1 MTGQSE
7 QRTRVTSPHHTPVPD
22 PTALDAAPTTETSA
36 RRGLAF
42 VRRPV
47 AVAAAGALVILTAG
61 GAIAASAHKS
71 VEIDVDGETR
81 AVTTFAG
88 SVEGVLAQAGVQVGE
103 KDQVAPALDSV
114 VADGGEIVVRH
125 AVPVTVAVDGSTET
139 VWTTASSTVEALGV
153 LAASGRNA
161 TAVASRS
168 AADGRET
175 LDLPVTDGGAVTVVV
190 DGQPIALTFDGAVRL
205 SEVLDGAGV
214 TLGDLD
220 RVHVSAGADG
230 STTVTVVRIAPGDR
244 VETVE
249 VPFPTREQEDDTL
262 YEGQKKVV
270 QAGVTGTVER
280 TYKVVTVDGV
290 EIYAS
295 APLEVVLTQPVE
307 QVVAVG
313 TKPRPAPP
321 AAAATSS
328 GAGSYVGD
336 GVWGALAQCESGGNP
351 AAVSSNG
358 LYYGLY
364 QFSLGT
370 WAAVGGS
377 GLPSQASPA
386 EQTQRA
392 QILQARSGWGQWP
405 ACARKLGLL

>member
-1 MTGQSE
+1 M
-7 QRTRVTSPHHTPVPD
+7 TSPQHTPVPD
-22 PTALDAAPTTETSA
+22 PTALDAAPTTETPA

-42 VRRPV
+42 VSRPV
-47 AVAAAGALVILTAG
+47 AVAAAGALVILAAG
-61 GAIAASAHKS
+61 GAFAASAHKT

-81 AVTTFAG
+81 AVSTFAG
-88 SVEGVLAQAGVQVGE
+88 SVEGVLAQAGVRVGE

-220 RVHVSAGADG
+220 RVHVTAGADG

-244 VETVE
+244 VETAE
-249 VPFPTREQEDDTL
+249 VPFPVREQEDDTL
-262 YEGQKKVV
+262 YEGQKKVL
-270 QAGVTGTVER
+270 QAGVAGTVER

-313 TKPRPAPP
+313 TKPRPA
-321 AAAATSS
+321 ATAS
-328 GAGSYVGD
+328 AGGTYVGD

-364 QFSLGT
+364 QFSVGT
-370 WAAVGGS
+370 WQAMGGS

-392 QILQARSGWGQWP
+392 QALQARSGWGQWP

>member
-1 MTGQSE
+1 M
-7 QRTRVTSPHHTPVPD
+7 TSPQNTPVPD
-22 PTALDAAPTTETSA
+22 PTALDAAPTTETPA

-61 GAIAASAHKS
+61 GTFAASAHKT

-81 AVTTFAG
+81 AVSTFAG
-88 SVEGVLAQAGVQVGE
+88 SVEGVLAQAGVRVGE

-153 LAASGRNA
+153 IAASGRNA

-190 DGQPIALTFDGAVRL
+190 DGQSIALTFDGAVRL

-244 VETVE
+244 VETAE

-262 YEGQKKVV
+262 YEGQKKVL
-270 QAGVTGTVER
+270 QAGVPGTVER

-313 TKPRPAPP
+313 TKPRPT
-321 AAAATSS
+321 AAASS
-328 GAGSYVGD
+328 GGTYVGD

>member
-1 MTGQSE
+1 M
-7 QRTRVTSPHHTPVPD
+7 TSPQHTPVPD
-22 PTALDAAPTTETSA
+22 PTALAEAPTTETPA

-61 GAIAASAHKS
+61 GALAASAHKS

-81 AVTTFAG
+81 AVSTFAG
-88 SVEGVLAQAGVQVGE
+88 SVEGVLAQAGVRVGE
-103 KDQVAPALDSV
+103 KDQVAPALDSA

-125 AVPVTVAVDGSTET
+125 AVPVTVAVDGETET

-175 LDLPVTDGGAVTVVV
+175 LDLPVTEGGAVTVVV
-190 DGQPIALTFDGAVRL
+190 DGQSIALTFDGPVRL

-244 VETVE
+244 VETAD
-249 VPFPTREQEDDTL
+249 VPFPTREQQDDTL
-262 YEGQKKVV
+262 YEGQKKVL
-270 QAGVTGTVER
+270 QAGVPGTVER

-313 TKPRPAPP
+313 TKPRPAAT
-321 AAAATSS
+321 AAAS
-328 GAGSYVGD
+328 AGGTYVGD

-364 QFSLGT
+364 QFSVGT
-370 WAAVGGS
+370 WQAMGGS

-392 QILQARSGWGQWP
+392 QMLQARSGWGQWP
-405 ACARKLGLL
+405 ACAAKLGLL